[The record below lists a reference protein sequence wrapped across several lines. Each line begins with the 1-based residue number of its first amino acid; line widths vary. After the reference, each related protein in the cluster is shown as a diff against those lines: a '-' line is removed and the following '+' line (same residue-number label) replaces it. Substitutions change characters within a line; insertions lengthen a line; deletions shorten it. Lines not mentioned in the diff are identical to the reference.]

1 MYRVKEKKEEVQPTI
16 DSEKVKAVIV
26 VQISN
31 IKVAINEAGTRPLV
45 LGKLVDTFVERSIM
59 ADEHEASS
67 SNITASKY
75 FQPRWCPSG
84 LTHTQ

>member
-1 MYRVKEKKEEVQPTI
+1 
-16 DSEKVKAVIV
+16 

-45 LGKLVDTFVERSIM
+45 LGKLVDTSVQRSIM

-75 FQPRWCPSG
+75 FQP
-84 LTHTQ
+84 T